1 MSVASSLLS
10 SESNIRLW
18 SRAAAVAIA
27 LHLTAFGAMLISM
40 RGEIE
45 DESGAPVIEISM
57 EPAAPRDA
65 EKPEAPPGP
74 LADESAAAAPSV
86 ASSEAKETQDEKI
99 THTEADDAELTRAE
113 KTKKPVEDERAR
125 QSKQVI
131 SNESSASEAT
141 APPNSEAQKPSEK
154 PVAPSQGA
162 DAATR
167 TVKLTWQKQLMAHLN
182 RAKRYP
188 SGGNR
193 RSAEVSIFF
202 TLDRRG
208 HILSYTVKQS
218 SGQPAFD
225 DAALAMM
232 KRADP
237 VPAPPPAMADEGLS
251 FEVPVQF
258 RAERR

>member
-1 MSVASSLLS
+1 MIVASSLLS
-10 SESNIRLW
+10 SEPNIRLW
-18 SRAAAVAIA
+18 SRATAVAVA
-27 LHLTAFGAMLISM
+27 LHLTALGAMLISM

-45 DESGAPVIEISM
+45 DESGAPAIEISM

-65 EKPEAPPGP
+65 EQPDAPPGP

-99 THTEADDAELTRAE
+99 ARAEAEDADLTREE
-113 KTKKPVEDERAR
+113 KTEKPVEDERAR
-125 QSKQVI
+125 RSQKVV

-141 APPNSEAQKPSEK
+141 APPKSEAQAQSEK
-154 PVAPSQGA
+154 PVAPTQGA
-162 DAATR
+162 DATAR
-167 TVKLTWQKQLMAHLN
+167 AVKLTWQKLLMAHLN
-182 RAKRYP
+182 RSKRYP
-188 SGGNR
+188 AGGGR
-193 RSAEVSIFF
+193 RSAEVSIYF

-208 HILSYTVKQS
+208 HILSYAVKHS

-225 DAALAMM
+225 EAALAMM

-237 VPAPPPAMADEGLS
+237 VPMPPPVMADEGLS